1 MYRGLVRFQLRFCL
15 FAHILLVVVVTYPAI
30 GLLALTMQLIHLWFL
45 DGKLELKFATFVC
58 ARMLHACQQGGV
70 GKTSVLSTSKKRRRD
85 FLRTTTRGPYCKL
98 FHTLHRSEEI
108 QTAHLQ
114 TPQIAES
121 FISLRS
127 VPRCSCS
134 ECGSQDPQALRLI
147 PTLSALPANA
157 AASTANKRCN
167 QCMRPAPNISH
178 HVFPAS
184 NTHTQHKHVPSSPS
198 LQPRPF

>member
-1 MYRGLVRFQLRFCL
+1 
-15 FAHILLVVVVTYPAI
+15 
-30 GLLALTMQLIHLWFL
+30 
-45 DGKLELKFATFVC
+45 
-58 ARMLHACQQGGV
+58 MLYACQQGGV

-85 FLRTTTRGPYCKL
+85 FLKTTTRGPHGKL

-121 FISLRS
+121 FVSLRS

-157 AASTANKRCN
+157 DASAANERCSQCMETCSKYLPPCLPRLGHPHAAQTCPIVAIPLASTSR
-167 QCMRPAPNISH
+167 
-178 HVFPAS
+178 
-184 NTHTQHKHVPSSPS
+184 T
-198 LQPRPF
+198 PRPHAVTRKTVAPRAIPP